1 MTDTHV
7 LQQAAEFDP
16 ELTRRIGQDRG
27 ALEAFYRARYEA
39 LMRYFTSRVG
49 DPHDVADLVAD
60 TFMSAITSAGSY
72 DPRRGRPIAW
82 LYGIAHNVHR
92 RSHRTRASDLR
103 VVGKVAGRR
112 LLDGDDIARIEDQI
126 DAARQVN
133 GVGLFDRLS
142 AAERELNDDN
152 VDDINR
158 ALRDAGAR
166 AKVIKPGPAGSC
178 PAHRIGS
185 RLGRLE
191 TVHRID
197 DDAERLATGVFVIPR
212 QAPDTTLLLVRMR
225 PGRTSDETGP
235 IVMIG
240 LGTQVV
246 RGPAPPCVEHSP

>member
-27 ALEAFYRARYEA
+27 ALEAFYRAHYEA

-60 TFMSAITSAGSY
+60 TFMSAIGSAGSY

-103 VVGKVAGRR
+103 VAGRVAGRR
-112 LLDGDDIARIEDQI
+112 LLDEDDIARIEDQI

-142 AAERELNDDN
+142 AAERELVEL
-152 VDDINR
+152 VDLGGFTPR
-158 ALRDAGAR
+158 EAAQAAGITSGVARIRLFRAR
-166 AKVIKPGPAGSC
+166 AKLRRAFQPQEDLS
-178 PAHRIGS
+178 
-185 RLGRLE
+185 
-191 TVHRID
+191 
-197 DDAERLATGVFVIPR
+197 
-212 QAPDTTLLLVRMR
+212 
-225 PGRTSDETGP
+225 
-235 IVMIG
+235 
-240 LGTQVV
+240 
-246 RGPAPPCVEHSP
+246 